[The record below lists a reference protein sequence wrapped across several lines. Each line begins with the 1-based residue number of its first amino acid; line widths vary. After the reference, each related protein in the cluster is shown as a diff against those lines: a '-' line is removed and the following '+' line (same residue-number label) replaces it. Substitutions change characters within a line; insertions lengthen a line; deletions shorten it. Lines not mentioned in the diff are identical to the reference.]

1 MSWKNLVWVMGDM
14 NMPSWEN
21 MAMGQLTWTYLQEYL
36 EELDDGKDSL
46 LSAQIFWRV
55 ITHLWNAVA
64 FSTGRLPAQGRM
76 PLPCSV
82 SYSRLYYRK
91 LKVTYKKDTQRT
103 ICYIFFFF
111 LHWVMDYIEGY
122 GKQSITIWTKQN
134 KWQVE
139 TMENDKKKKRPENS
153 YS

>member
-1 MSWKNLVWVMGDM
+1 MKWHHVMKKFGLSGGWHENAILGKYGYGPVDM
-14 NMPSWEN
+14 NLPSRVFRLGQWER
-21 MAMGQLTWTYLQEYL
+21 LT
-36 EELDDGKDSL
+36 

-55 ITHLWNAVA
+55 ITRIWNAVA
-64 FSTGRLPAQGRM
+64 ISTGKLPAQGRM

-91 LKVTYKKDTQRT
+91 LKVTYKKDTQIT

-122 GKQSITIWTKQN
+122 GKQSITIWTKQIE
-134 KWQVE
+134 WQM
-139 TMENDKKKKRPENS
+139 TLKNSKKKS
-153 YS
+153 